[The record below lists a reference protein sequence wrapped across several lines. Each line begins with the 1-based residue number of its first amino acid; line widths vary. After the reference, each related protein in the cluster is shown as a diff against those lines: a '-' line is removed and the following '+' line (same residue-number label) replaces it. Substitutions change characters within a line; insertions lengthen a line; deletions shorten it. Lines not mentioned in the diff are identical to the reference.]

1 MKTIKVLLESTV
13 QTVRFN
19 IAPKIEK
26 IQFNIDKF
34 ISSFTMWIEAHHIDR
49 SLDTMLLKIRMRL
62 SGDVGYFDTSIL
74 RILLRL
80 FPKMIHVDSSIDT
93 MIARV
98 IRPTK
103 LYDVND
109 LKLGDLNM
117 SLGEFLFT
125 EIE

>member
-1 MKTIKVLLESTV
+1 MKPIKVLLESRLN
-13 QTVRFN
+13 TVRFN

-26 IQFNIDKF
+26 IQFYIDRF
-34 ISSFTMWIEAHHIDR
+34 IRSVTLKIEAFHSEK
-49 SLDTMLLKIRMRL
+49 SLDTLRMKIKMWI
-62 SGDVGYFDTSIL
+62 SGNFDYHDISVARFIV
-74 RILLRL
+74 RL
-80 FPKMIHVDSSIDT
+80 FPKITHLESSLDS

-117 SLGEFLFT
+117 TLGEFLFT